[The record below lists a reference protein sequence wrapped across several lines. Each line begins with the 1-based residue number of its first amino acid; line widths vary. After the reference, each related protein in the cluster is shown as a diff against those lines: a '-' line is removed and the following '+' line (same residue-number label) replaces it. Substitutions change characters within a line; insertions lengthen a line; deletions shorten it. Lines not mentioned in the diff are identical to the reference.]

1 MFRGQESGN
10 KQRREKG
17 SREASD
23 NGYRWQTPK
32 EILLIPCWSQ
42 RADCSN
48 NLAYKHAQEES
59 TILKES
65 KNLGIPSIW

>member
-32 EILLIPCWSQ
+32 EILLIPS
-42 RADCSN
+42 
-48 NLAYKHAQEES
+48 
-59 TILKES
+59 
-65 KNLGIPSIW
+65 